1 MNFRQAPPYRES
13 VVAAFHARRPH
24 PSATATAIFR
34 HGGSVGGTS
43 TECRSRLLADGIWT
57 PRGGWDS
64 APAYECGA
72 SVAVLVQ
79 CLGLVESPGD
89 PRARRRASPATAPSP
104 TKSAVGQVR
113 GILAERVIVSTAL
126 DPFLPLRALVA
137 YSGIG
142 LRRLYDFLSDPVH
155 PLPHYRVGGK
165 ILVRRSEFDAW
176 IAHYRRTQG
185 VDVGGTV
192 NDVLQALNR

>member
-1 MNFRQAPPYRES
+1 MAHPE
-13 VVAAFHARRPH
+13 
-24 PSATATAIFR
+24 PSATPQPSHTARIGDF
-34 HGGSVGGTS
+34 SP
-43 TECRSRLLADGIWT
+43 RLLADGIWA
-57 PRGGWDS
+57 PRGGWDG
-64 APAYECGA
+64 APAYDCGA
-72 SVAVLVQ
+72 SVAVLVH

-89 PRARRRASPATAPSP
+89 PRARRRASTATAPSP
-104 TKSAVGQVR
+104 TKPAAVGQVR

-126 DPFLPLRALVA
+126 DPFLTLRSLVA

-142 LRRLYDFLSDPVH
+142 LRRLYDFLSNPVH